1 MPWKNVSPMEEK
13 LQFVALARSGRFT
26 IAELCEDFGISRKTG
41 HKYLKRYEQLGSS
54 GLKEMS
60 RRPLRI
66 PGSTDEAIVKLIVKE
81 RGLHRTWGPKKRED
95 ILLKKHGVERPP
107 ARSTIGL
114 ILKRHGLSRRQRRK
128 PGIYRTTPTEFTQ
141 PERPNHVW
149 TVDFKGWFCLG
160 NGMRCDPL
168 TVCDRYSRYVV
179 GCHACANQQFSP
191 TLRVF
196 KGLARYHGL
205 PEIIRVDNGTPF
217 ASGGIGGLSRLSVWW
232 IEQGIEV
239 EFTRPGKPQ
248 DNGSHERMH
257 KDLKA
262 ETTKP
267 PSANLRA
274 QQKRFK
280 RWRDQYNHERPHE
293 ALDMRRPAELYQPST
308 RRLNEKDNIHYP
320 STYTVKRLSEN
331 GHLSYEG
338 SNYYVGEAL
347 AHCKVALLKDSE
359 GRTEVH
365 FANILLGYLSYGQD
379 GRFRPTAYI
388 GHPLRNKL
396 DHIREP

>member
-1 MPWKNVSPMEEK
+1 M
-13 LQFVALARSGRFT
+13 
-26 IAELCEDFGISRKTG
+26 
-41 HKYLKRYEQLGSS
+41 
-54 GLKEMS
+54 
-60 RRPLRI
+60 
-66 PGSTDEAIVKLIVKE
+66 KLISE
-81 RGLHRTWGPKKRED
+81 GTRIAPLLWGPKKLED

-114 ILKRHGLSRRQRRK
+114 ILKRHGLSRRHRRK
-128 PGIYRTTPTEFTQ
+128 PGIYRTTPT
-141 PERPNHVW
+141 RVVPNRNVLDHVW
-149 TVDFKGWFCLG
+149 TVGISRAGSAWAMACVAIRSLSAIVTAATWSAA
-160 NGMRCDPL
+160 MPVPTSSSAPRC
-168 TVCDRYSRYVV
+168 VY
-179 GCHACANQQFSP
+179 
-191 TLRVF
+191 LR
-196 KGLARYHGL
+196 GLARYHGL

-262 ETTKP
+262 EATKP

-293 ALDMRRPAELYQPST
+293 ALDMRRPAELYQPIT
-308 RRLNEKDNIHYP
+308 RRLNEKDNIHLSIHLYI
-320 STYTVKRLSEN
+320 SQRLSEN

-347 AHCKVALLKDSE
+347 AHCKVASAE
-359 GRTEVH
+359 R
-365 FANILLGYLSYGQD
+365 
-379 GRFRPTAYI
+379 
-388 GHPLRNKL
+388 LRRQN
-396 DHIREP
+396 

>member
-1 MPWKNVSPMEEK
+1 MPV
-13 LQFVALARSGRFT
+13 
-26 IAELCEDFGISRKTG
+26 
-41 HKYLKRYEQLGSS
+41 
-54 GLKEMS
+54 
-60 RRPLRI
+60 
-66 PGSTDEAIVKLIVKE
+66 
-81 RGLHRTWGPKKRED
+81 
-95 ILLKKHGVERPP
+95 
-107 ARSTIGL
+107 
-114 ILKRHGLSRRQRRK
+114 
-128 PGIYRTTPTEFTQ
+128 PT
-141 PERPNHVW
+141 
-149 TVDFKGWFCLG
+149 K
-160 NGMRCDPL
+160 
-168 TVCDRYSRYVV
+168 
-179 GCHACANQQFSP
+179 FSP

-262 ETTKP
+262 EATKP

-293 ALDMRRPAELYQPST
+293 ALDMRRPAELYQPIT

-331 GHLSYEG
+331 GPVL
-338 SNYYVGEAL
+338 
-347 AHCKVALLKDSE
+347 
-359 GRTEVH
+359 
-365 FANILLGYLSYGQD
+365 
-379 GRFRPTAYI
+379 
-388 GHPLRNKL
+388 
-396 DHIREP
+396 